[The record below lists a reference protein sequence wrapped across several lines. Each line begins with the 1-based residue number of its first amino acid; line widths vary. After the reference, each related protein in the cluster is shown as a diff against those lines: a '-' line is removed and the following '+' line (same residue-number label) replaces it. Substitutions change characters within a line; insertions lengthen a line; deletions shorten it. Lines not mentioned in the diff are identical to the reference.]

1 MTVVPSRQR
10 RVAPFVA
17 TIVGVVLGALLIVLV
32 TADPNPSDNA
42 ESPLL
47 GNPAPAVVSTTLED
61 ETFELARRKGSWVIF
76 NFFNST
82 CVPCVNEHPDL
93 VAFAEAEA
101 KSANPAELYTI
112 INDDSDGAVQNFFDA
127 NGGDWTKVRDSDAAI
142 SVAFGVAKVPETW
155 VIDPNG
161 YVRLR
166 IAGQLTETLLAEQ
179 LNLLKEQFGSLA
191 RYLM

>member
-1 MTVVPSRQR
+1 MTVAQTRQR

-61 ETFELARRKGSWVIF
+61 ESFELARRKGSWVIF

-93 VAFAEAEA
+93 VAFAESEA

-112 INDDSDGAVQNFFDA
+112 INDDSDGAVQDFFDA

-179 LNLLKEQFGSLA
+179 LNLLKEQFGS
-191 RYLM
+191 

>member
-1 MTVVPSRQR
+1 MTVAQTRQR

-47 GNPAPAVVSTTLED
+47 GNPAPAVVSTTLEE

-82 CVPCVNEHPDL
+82 CVPCVNEHPAL

-112 INDDSDGAVQNFFDA
+112 INDDSDGAVQNFFET

-166 IAGQLTETLLAEQ
+166 IAGQLTETLLTEQ
-179 LNLLKEQFGSLA
+179 LNLLKEQFGS
-191 RYLM
+191 

>member
-1 MTVVPSRQR
+1 MTTSQTRQR

-17 TIVGVVLGALLIVLV
+17 AIVGVVLGALLIVLV

-47 GNPAPAVVSTTLED
+47 GNPAPAVVSTTLENESFD
-61 ETFELARRKGSWVIF
+61 LARRKGSWVIF

-93 VAFAEAEA
+93 VSFAETEA
-101 KSANPAELYTI
+101 TTANPAELYTI
-112 INDDSDGAVQNFFDA
+112 INDDSDNAVQKFFNT
-127 NGGDWTKVRDSDAAI
+127 NGGDWTKVRDSNAAI

-166 IAGQLTETLLAEQ
+166 IAGQLTESLLTEQ
-179 LNLLKEQFGSLA
+179 LNLLKAQFGS
-191 RYLM
+191 

>member
-1 MTVVPSRQR
+1 MSEPQARQR

-17 TIVGVVLGALLIVLV
+17 TLVGLVLGALLIVLV

-47 GNPAPAVVSTTLED
+47 GEPAPAVVSTTLD
-61 ETFELARRKGSWVIF
+61 DQAFDLARRKGSWVIF

-93 VAFAEAEA
+93 VAFAETEANAE
-101 KSANPAELYTI
+101 NPAELYTI
-112 INDDSDGAVQNFFDA
+112 INDDSDGAVQNFFDT

-166 IAGQLTETLLAEQ
+166 IAGQLTQTLLTEQ
-179 LNLLKEQFGSLA
+179 LNLLKAQFGS
-191 RYLM
+191 

>member
-1 MTVVPSRQR
+1 MTVAQTRQR

-17 TIVGVVLGALLIVLV
+17 TIVGLVLGALLIVLV

-93 VAFAEAEA
+93 VAFAEVEA
-101 KSANPAELYTI
+101 KSENPAELYTI
-112 INDDSDGAVQNFFDA
+112 INDDSDGAVQNFFET

-179 LNLLKEQFGSLA
+179 LNLLKEQFGS
-191 RYLM
+191 

>member
-1 MTVVPSRQR
+1 MTIAQTRQR

-127 NGGDWTKVRDSDAAI
+127 NGGDWTKVRDNDAAI
-142 SVAFGVAKVPETW
+142 SVSFGVAKVPETW

-179 LNLLKEQFGSLA
+179 LNLLKEQFGS
-191 RYLM
+191 

>member
-1 MTVVPSRQR
+1 MTVAQTRQR

-32 TADPNPSDNA
+32 TADPNPSENA

-93 VAFAEAEA
+93 VAFDEAEA
-101 KSANPAELYTI
+101 KSANPAEIYTI
-112 INDDSDGAVQNFFDA
+112 INDDSDGAVQNFFDT

-179 LNLLKEQFGSLA
+179 LNLLKEQFGS
-191 RYLM
+191 

>member
-1 MTVVPSRQR
+1 
-10 RVAPFVA
+10 
-17 TIVGVVLGALLIVLV
+17 
-32 TADPNPSDNA
+32 
-42 ESPLL
+42 
-47 GNPAPAVVSTTLED
+47 VVSTTLD
-61 ETFELARRKGSWVIF
+61 DQAFDLARRKGSWVIF

-93 VAFAEAEA
+93 VAFAETEANAE
-101 KSANPAELYTI
+101 NPAELYTI
-112 INDDSDGAVQNFFDA
+112 INDDSDGAVQNFFDT

-166 IAGQLTETLLAEQ
+166 IAGQLTQTLLTEQ
-179 LNLLKEQFGSLA
+179 LNLLKAQFGS
-191 RYLM
+191 

>member
-1 MTVVPSRQR
+1 MTVAQTRQR

-47 GNPAPAVVSTTLED
+47 GNPAPTVVSTTLEE

-179 LNLLKEQFGSLA
+179 LNLLKEQFGS
-191 RYLM
+191 

>member
-1 MTVVPSRQR
+1 MTVAQTRQR

-47 GNPAPAVVSTTLED
+47 GNPAPAVISTTLEE

-166 IAGQLTETLLAEQ
+166 IAGQLTETLLVEQ
-179 LNLLKEQFGSLA
+179 LNLLKEQFGS
-191 RYLM
+191 

>member
-1 MTVVPSRQR
+1 MTVAQTRQR

-112 INDDSDGAVQNFFDA
+112 INDDSDGAVQNFFAA

-166 IAGQLTETLLAEQ
+166 IAGQLTKTLLAEQ
-179 LNLLKEQFGSLA
+179 LNLLREQFGS
-191 RYLM
+191 

>member
-1 MTVVPSRQR
+1 
-10 RVAPFVA
+10 
-17 TIVGVVLGALLIVLV
+17 LV

-61 ETFELARRKGSWVIF
+61 KTFELARRKGSWVIF

-112 INDDSDGAVQNFFDA
+112 INDDSDGAVQNFFET

-166 IAGQLTETLLAEQ
+166 IAGQLTETLLTEQ
-179 LNLLKEQFGSLA
+179 LNLLKEQFGS
-191 RYLM
+191 

>member
-1 MTVVPSRQR
+1 MTVAQTRQR

-17 TIVGVVLGALLIVLV
+17 TIVGVVLGALIIVLV

-112 INDDSDGAVQNFFDA
+112 INDDSDGAVQDFFDA

-179 LNLLKEQFGSLA
+179 LNLLKEQFGS
-191 RYLM
+191 

>member
-1 MTVVPSRQR
+1 MTVAQTRQR

-61 ETFELARRKGSWVIF
+61 ESFELARRKGSWVIF

-166 IAGQLTETLLAEQ
+166 IAWQLTETLLAEQ
-179 LNLLKEQFGSLA
+179 LNLLKEQFGS
-191 RYLM
+191 

>member
-1 MTVVPSRQR
+1 MTVAPTRQR

-127 NGGDWTKVRDSDAAI
+127 NGGDWTKV
-142 SVAFGVAKVPETW
+142 PETW

-166 IAGQLTETLLAEQ
+166 IAGQLTETLLVEQ
-179 LNLLKEQFGSLA
+179 LNLLKEQFGS
-191 RYLM
+191 

>member
-1 MTVVPSRQR
+1 MTVAQTRQR

-32 TADPNPSDNA
+32 TADPSPSDNA

-47 GNPAPAVVSTTLED
+47 GNPAPTVVSTTLEE

-179 LNLLKEQFGSLA
+179 LNLLKEQFSS
-191 RYLM
+191 

>member
-1 MTVVPSRQR
+1 MTVAQTRQR

-32 TADPNPSDNA
+32 TADQNPSDNA

-61 ETFELARRKGSWVIF
+61 ESFELARRKGSWVIF

-179 LNLLKEQFGSLA
+179 LNLLKEQFGS
-191 RYLM
+191 

>member
-1 MTVVPSRQR
+1 
-10 RVAPFVA
+10 
-17 TIVGVVLGALLIVLV
+17 
-32 TADPNPSDNA
+32 
-42 ESPLL
+42 
-47 GNPAPAVVSTTLED
+47 
-61 ETFELARRKGSWVIF
+61 
-76 NFFNST
+76 
-82 CVPCVNEHPDL
+82 
-93 VAFAEAEA
+93 
-101 KSANPAELYTI
+101 LYTI

-179 LNLLKEQFGSLA
+179 LNLLKEQFGS
-191 RYLM
+191 

>member
-112 INDDSDGAVQNFFDA
+112 INDDSDGAVQNFL
-127 NGGDWTKVRDSDAAI
+127 TQMAATGQRF
-142 SVAFGVAKVPETW
+142 VTVTLQFPL
-155 VIDPNG
+155 
-161 YVRLR
+161 RL
-166 IAGQLTETLLAEQ
+166 AWQKF
-179 LNLLKEQFGSLA
+179 LKHG
-191 RYLM
+191 

>member
-1 MTVVPSRQR
+1 MTVAQTRQR

-61 ETFELARRKGSWVIF
+61 ESFELARRKGSWVIF

-179 LNLLKEQFGSLA
+179 LNLLKEQFGS
-191 RYLM
+191 

>member
-1 MTVVPSRQR
+1 MTVAQTRQR

-101 KSANPAELYTI
+101 KSANPAELYNI
-112 INDDSDGAVQNFFDA
+112 YQLE
-127 NGGDWTKVRDSDAAI
+127 
-142 SVAFGVAKVPETW
+142 GVATKR
-155 VIDPNG
+155 G
-161 YVRLR
+161 
-166 IAGQLTETLLAEQ
+166 GLTYHKRQLLA
-179 LNLLKEQFGSLA
+179 A
-191 RYLM
+191 RKTVGRCERD

>member
-1 MTVVPSRQR
+1 MTATQPRQR

-17 TIVGVVLGALLIVLV
+17 TIVGMVLFALLIVLV

-61 ETFELARRKGSWVIF
+61 KTCELARRTGSWVIF

-179 LNLLKEQFGSLA
+179 LNLLKEQFGS
-191 RYLM
+191 

>member
-1 MTVVPSRQR
+1 MTVAQTRQR

-17 TIVGVVLGALLIVLV
+17 TIVGVVLLALLIVLV

-82 CVPCVNEHPDL
+82 CVPCINEHPDL

-179 LNLLKEQFGSLA
+179 LNLLKEQFGS
-191 RYLM
+191 